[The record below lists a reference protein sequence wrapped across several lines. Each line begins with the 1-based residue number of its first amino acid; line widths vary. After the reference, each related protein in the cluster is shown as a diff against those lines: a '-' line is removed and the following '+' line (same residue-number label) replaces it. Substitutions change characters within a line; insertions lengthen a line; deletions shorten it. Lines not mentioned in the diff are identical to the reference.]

1 MTSHSQA
8 IDFCVFNRK
17 NLGFIHYLC
26 ANAYI
31 ETTTNQ
37 KIKSFTTIQNS
48 IL

>member
-17 NLGFIHYLC
+17 IHFIHYLC

-37 KIKSFTTIQNS
+37 KIKSLTTIQNS
-48 IL
+48 VL